1 MAKNDYPDD
10 SSLDKSSL
18 LILYKLWVSICQG
31 EKSPKRAIGDWLYLS
46 LYQVIL
52 LQESIKIRQLETFS
66 ANGLEAKSAG
76 RGRLFP
82 LIFWS

>member
-1 MAKNDYPDD
+1 LSRGK
-10 SSLDKSSL
+10 
-18 LILYKLWVSICQG
+18 I
-31 EKSPKRAIGDWLYLS
+31 PKRAIGDWLYLS

-52 LQESIKIRQLETFS
+52 LQESIKIRHLETFS

-76 RGRLFP
+76 GGRLFP

>member
-1 MAKNDYPDD
+1 MAKNDYPDS

-31 EKSPKRAIGDWLYLS
+31 EKAPKKKRIGDRLYLS

-66 ANGLEAKSAG
+66 ANGLE
-76 RGRLFP
+76 LNLQEEVDFFP
-82 LIFWS
+82 